1 MPDQATKHRSSP
13 RPAPKDT
20 RVVGTSLTV
29 SISDVLINSIVAFFT
44 GSTVML
50 SQALQGLSDVTTTT
64 LLYRGVKAS
73 KRKADSQHHFGYG
86 RELFFWVII
95 AGLFMFFG
103 TGMLSVY
110 FGAQQIIQP
119 TELLNIHVAIVVLI
133 ISLAANGYAFS
144 LSLRRLYRHHIGSD
158 THWVK
163 TLLRSSLIETKST
176 FLVDA
181 LGTTAAVAGIVSLGL
196 FIITG
201 DPRFDGV
208 GALIIGLLMMT
219 GALFIIAD
227 VRGLIIGRAVSKSTA
242 AVIKQAACS
251 VKSVQ
256 AVLDLRTTYIGSG
269 QLLIIIEV
277 HLDDHLDTDTIEQ
290 RSDAVKAAIQA
301 KIPEAKLIQ
310 VEIETPDEELLHNQ
324 Q

>member
-1 MPDQATKHRSSP
+1 MNDTTNSQKNHNP
-13 RPAPKDT
+13 PKDT
-20 RVVGTSLTV
+20 RVVGTSLGV
-29 SISDVLINSIVAFFT
+29 SVSDVLINAVVAFFT

-50 SQALQGLSDVTTTT
+50 SQALQGLSDVTTTS

-110 FGAQQIIQP
+110 FGMQQIISP
-119 TELLNIHVAIVVLI
+119 SELQYIPVAIAVLV
-133 ISLAANGYAFS
+133 ISFIANGYAFS

-158 THWVK
+158 THWLK

-181 LGTTAAVAGIVSLGL
+181 LGTTAALAGLLSLGL
-196 FIITG
+196 FLLTG
-201 DPRFDGV
+201 DARFDGI
-208 GALIIGLLMMT
+208 GALLIGLLMMT

-227 VRGLIIGRAVSKSTA
+227 VRGLIIGRAVSRNTA
-242 AVIKQAACS
+242 TVIKQAACS
-251 VKSVQ
+251 VQNVQ
-256 AVLDLRTTYIGSG
+256 DVLDLRTTYIGSG

-277 HLDDHLDTDTIEQ
+277 HLSNHLDTDTIEQ
-290 RSDAVKAAIQA
+290 RSDAIKTAIQA

-310 VEIETPDEELLHNQ
+310 VEIETPDEEL
-324 Q
+324 

>member
-1 MPDQATKHRSSP
+1 
-13 RPAPKDT
+13 
-20 RVVGTSLTV
+20 
-29 SISDVLINSIVAFFT
+29 
-44 GSTVML
+44 ML
-50 SQALQGLSDVTTTT
+50 SQALQGLSDVTTTS
-64 LLYRGVKAS
+64 LLYRGVKVS

-110 FGAQQIIQP
+110 FGLQQIINP
-119 TELLNIHVAIVVLI
+119 SELQYIPVAIGVLI
-133 ISLAANGYAFS
+133 VSLIANGYAFS

-158 THWVK
+158 TNWVK

-181 LGTTAAVAGIVSLGL
+181 LGTAAAIAGLLSLGL
-196 FIITG
+196 FLLTG
-201 DPRFDGV
+201 NARLDGV
-208 GALIIGLLMMT
+208 GALLIGLLMMT

-227 VRGLIIGRAVSKSTA
+227 VRGLIIGRAVSRSTA
-242 AVIKQAACS
+242 ATIKQAACS
-251 VKSVQ
+251 VQNVRD
-256 AVLDLRTTYIGSG
+256 VLDLRTTYIGSG

-277 HLDDHLDTDTIEQ
+277 HLSDHLNNDTVEQ
-290 RSDAVKAAIQA
+290 RSDAIKTAIQA

-310 VEIETPDEELLHNQ
+310 VEIETPDDES
-324 Q
+324 

>member
-1 MPDQATKHRSSP
+1 MNNTTNTTRSHKP
-13 RPAPKDT
+13 FKDT
-20 RVVGTSLTV
+20 LVVGTSLSV
-29 SISDVLINSIVAFFT
+29 SISDVLINAVVALFT

-50 SQALQGLSDVTTTT
+50 SQALQGLSDVTTTS

-110 FGAQQIIQP
+110 FGLQQIINP
-119 TELLNIHVAIVVLI
+119 SELQHVPVAIVVLI
-133 ISLAANGYAFS
+133 ISFIANGYAFS
-144 LSLRRLYRHHIGSD
+144 ISLRRLYQHHIGSD
-158 THWVK
+158 MHWIK

-181 LGTTAAVAGIVSLGL
+181 LGTAAAIAGLVSLGSFL
-196 FIITG
+196 LTG
-201 DPRFDGV
+201 DARFDGV
-208 GALIIGLLMMT
+208 GALLIGLLMMT

-227 VRGLIIGRAVSKSTA
+227 VRGLIIGRAVSRSTA
-242 AVIKQAACS
+242 TTIKKAACS
-251 VKSVQ
+251 VQNVQ
-256 AVLDLRTTYIGSG
+256 DILDLRTTYIGSG

-277 HLDDHLDTDTIEQ
+277 HLSNHLDTDTIEQ
-290 RSDAVKAAIQA
+290 RSDAIKTAIQA

-310 VEIETPDEELLHNQ
+310 VEIETPDEEL
-324 Q
+324 